1 MIGLN
6 PNAYN
11 WDATCKTGSVVA
23 MSKRTEHTVSIP
35 FPPAKVAA
43 AFKNKEYWEYNVNN
57 LSTEPGEVH
66 EFTDGG
72 SHCEAV
78 LYEVMPMELL
88 PEAVQAMVS
97 HSLKIKRV
105 VTWDNLDGDS
115 FSGHFDADVK
125 GAPVEFQADMTVTGD
140 DSSTTI
146 SYANEVTVNI
156 PFMGSAI
163 EPKVAD
169 ALAELTK
176 KEAELTAD
184 FIRNNS

>member
-1 MIGLN
+1 
-6 PNAYN
+6 
-11 WDATCKTGSVVA
+11 

-35 FPPAKVAA
+35 FPPAKVAE
-43 AFKNKEYWEYNVNN
+43 AFRNKEYWEYNVKN

-66 EFTDGG
+66 EFTEGENT
-72 SHCEAV
+72 CEAV

-105 VTWDNLDGDS
+105 VSWNDLDGDS
-115 FSGHFDADVK
+115 FSGHFNADVK
-125 GAPVEFQADMTVTGD
+125 GAPVEFKADMSLSGD
-140 DSSTTI
+140 ENSTTI

-169 ALAELTK
+169 ALAELSK
-176 KEAELTAD
+176 KEADLTAD